1 MFPRKEAR
9 ENHSFKGMIGAS
21 LINHY
26 QSEDDEVKL
35 VKSKRKKS
43 QKYLVLISYHTC

>member
-21 LINHY
+21 LINHH

-35 VKSKRKKS
+35 LKSKIKIH
-43 QKYLVLISYHTC
+43 QNIWF